1 MPHRDEAFEPNI
13 IAFCCN
19 WCSYAGADLA
29 GVSRYQYPPNIKIIR
44 LMCSGRLD
52 PAYVLQCLMG
62 GADGVLVTG
71 CHLGDCHYISG
82 NEKTKRRIE
91 AAHPLLGRIG
101 IDPARLR
108 LHWVSAS
115 EGQRFAQV
123 VAEFTEQ
130 VRALGPNP
138 LRVAGSPI
146 RQAGRC
152 AHGALM
158 TSLGELMG
166 EEGVKQKRIDW
177 LSPDLKVAESG
188 DTLYFTGCLPYFGF
202 LFRDIGV
209 ESPFEQIGQRAS
221 AIAAATVALMNAA
234 GISPVVLP
242 DERCCGHDFL
252 WNGDRATF
260 ERLAALNS
268 AQLKRRGVK
277 RVVCSCPECAR
288 TLALDYPEVQR
299 AGIEVVHSS
308 QLFDSLL
315 REGRLKFHGSGA
327 ERTVTY
333 QDPCR
338 LGRHLGVFDAPR
350 ELIAAVPGLELV
362 EMADSR
368 AESVCC
374 GGPTGW
380 LNCGATARQIQIAR
394 LAEAQATGAEALI
407 TACPKCQIHL
417 TCGMLGRLPE
427 GVAAP
432 SLEITDLTL
441 VLASALEPRAAA
453 PAAAPDPL
461 GRVTTP

>member
-1 MPHRDEAFEPNI
+1 MRAAEELAFEPNI

-52 PAYVLQCLMG
+52 PAYVLQALKG

-91 AAHPLLGRIG
+91 GAFPLLERVG
-101 IDPARLR
+101 IDPGRLR

-123 VAEFTEQ
+123 VTEFTEQ

-138 LRVAGSPI
+138 LRVAASPI
-146 RQAGRC
+146 REVGSC

-158 TSLGELMG
+158 TSLGELMSCA
-166 EEGVKQKRIDW
+166 ELKQNRLEW
-177 LSPDLKVAESG
+177 VTPELKVAESG
-188 DTLYFTGCLPYFGF
+188 ELLYFTGCLPYFGF
-202 LFRDIGV
+202 LFKDIGV
-209 ESPFEQIGQRAS
+209 ESPFEQIGERAE
-221 AIAAATVALMNAA
+221 ATAAATVRLLNAA
-234 GISPVVLP
+234 GLTPVVLS

-252 WNGDRATF
+252 WNGDAKLF
-260 ERLAALNS
+260 ERLAVLNL
-268 AQLKRRGVK
+268 AQFKKRGVK
-277 RVVCSCPECAR
+277 KIVCSCPECAR
-288 TLALDYPEVQR
+288 TLALDYPQVERLGLEVT
-299 AGIEVVHSS
+299 HTS
-308 QLFDSLL
+308 QLLSELV
-315 REGRLKFHGSGA
+315 REGRLQFKEQE
-327 ERTVTY
+327 ERTITF

-338 LGRHLGVFDAPR
+338 LGRHLGVFEEPR
-350 ELIAAVPGLELV
+350 ELLEAVPGLKLA

-368 AESVCC
+368 GQATCC

-380 LNCGATARQIQIAR
+380 INCGALARQIQIAR
-394 LAEAQATGAEALI
+394 LAEAQATGASSLV

-427 GVAAP
+427 GVEPP
-432 SLEITDLTL
+432 SLDVTDLSTL
-441 VLASALEPRAAA
+441 LAAA
-453 PAAAPDPL
+453 L
-461 GRVTTP
+461 